1 MPLKGGLQTGGNP
14 ARDGRF
20 SPCSAQS
27 RFCNPRRRPA
37 LDLSRFCSHDG
48 ECTGSVMVRA
58 TGRAEQESP
67 RSGALLLSRSA
78 ASGENPPTGIIAAPL
93 FASGTTW
100 RGASKGRTALTAR
113 LPHEAQTS
121 ENQGATAW
129 LPPSARAPQGP
140 GRGAMDRFAAR
151 RLAASAPVFRA
162 GRRKF
167 VKRPTRHNRAE
178 PILRC
183 LEQDFFARHFAPGV
197 RDDEFQNPQD
207 FPRLARGIF
216 PWYPFR
222 NTATAPPSMAFFSRG
237 FPNNRRPPIFGRFRS
252 ASRDGRKNLALTTK
266 CTESGRGI
274 FTSAPAGVGKSFGAR
289 RRRPRKFRRRLPGRR
304 LYRAR
309 RAPGSPS

>member
-100 RGASKGRTALTAR
+100 RGASKGRTALAAR

-121 ENQGATAW
+121 ENQAGY
-129 LPPSARAPQGP
+129 R
-140 GRGAMDRFAAR
+140 M
-151 RLAASAPVFRA
+151 AASKCTGSVQDGRKIPPRAKWIMFAPPRVCGAGAGNFRKSEFLPEVH
-162 GRRKF
+162 GRRK
-167 VKRPTRHNRAE
+167 RR
-178 PILRC
+178 
-183 LEQDFFARHFAPGV
+183 Q
-197 RDDEFQNPQD
+197 
-207 FPRLARGIF
+207 IF
-216 PWYPFR
+216 
-222 NTATAPPSMAFFSRG
+222 
-237 FPNNRRPPIFGRFRS
+237 
-252 ASRDGRKNLALTTK
+252 
-266 CTESGRGI
+266 
-274 FTSAPAGVGKSFGAR
+274 SAPS
-289 RRRPRKFRRRLPGRR
+289 PRTRF
-304 LYRAR
+304 
-309 RAPGSPS
+309 